1 MRDDARR
8 TLIATTCPG
17 DRRRAKLAKLILSYG
32 DRIQYSVFIVDAAPR
47 QGATHQRRGSGTHR
61 SGRDSVLFCDL
72 GLLARLDEPTFS
84 YIGRARE
91 VTESDALI
99 LSRVLLIR

>member
-8 TLIATTCPG
+8 TLIAY
-17 DRRRAKLAKLILSYG
+17 DVQELI
-32 DRIQYSVFIVDAAPR
+32 DPDE
-47 QGATHQRRGSGTHR
+47 
-61 SGRDSVLFCDL
+61 DSVLFCDL

-99 LSRVLLIR
+99 L

>member
-8 TLIATTCPG
+8 TLIAYDVPS
-17 DRRRAKLAKLILSYG
+17 DRRRAKLAKLILRYG
-32 DRIQYSVFIVDAAPR
+32 DRIQYSVFIVDAAP
-47 QGATHQRRGSGTHR
+47 AKVRRIKDEVQELIDPDE
-61 SGRDSVLFCDL
+61 DSVLFCDL

-99 LSRVLLIR
+99 L

>member
-1 MRDDARR
+1 MLDEHLSLTTFLMTGGAPNWPSSFLVMGTEFSTASSSWTRPPPRCDASKTKFRNE
-8 TLIATTCPG
+8 
-17 DRRRAKLAKLILSYG
+17 
-32 DRIQYSVFIVDAAPR
+32 
-47 QGATHQRRGSGTHR
+47 
-61 SGRDSVLFCDL
+61 DSVLFCDL

-99 LSRVLLIR
+99 L

>member
-8 TLIATTCPG
+8 TLIAYDVPD
-17 DRRRAKLAKLILSYG
+17 DRRRARLAKLILSYG
-32 DRIQYSVFIVDAAPR
+32 DRIQELIDPDE
-47 QGATHQRRGSGTHR
+47 
-61 SGRDSVLFCDL
+61 DSVLFCDL

-84 YIGRARE
+84 YIGRVRE

-99 LSRVLLIR
+99 L

>member
-8 TLIATTCPG
+8 TLIAYDVPS

-32 DRIQYSVFIVDAAPR
+32 DRIQYSVFIVDAAP
-47 QGATHQRRGSGTHR
+47 AKVRRIKDEVQ
-61 SGRDSVLFCDL
+61 DSVLFCDL

-84 YIGRARE
+84 YIGRVRE
-91 VTESDALI
+91 VTESEALI
-99 LSRVLLIR
+99 L